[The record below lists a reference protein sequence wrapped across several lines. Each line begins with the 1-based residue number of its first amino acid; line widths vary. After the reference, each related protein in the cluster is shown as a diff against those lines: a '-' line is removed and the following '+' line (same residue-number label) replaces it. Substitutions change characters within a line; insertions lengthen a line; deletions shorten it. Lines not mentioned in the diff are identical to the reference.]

1 LIGCDTSSIYTYNLY
16 MYQSATNQW
25 LLFTNSSYYFTT
37 GESYKDLTILK
48 KLFSDFSSQIIWK
61 IELIVYNE
69 QASNI
74 QTNETYQG
82 STSMKIYVNFSPLP
96 GVCNVSPNEGNTT
109 SLFYIVCNSW
119 TDPDGSVT
127 NYAFYGKRI

>member
-1 LIGCDTSSIYTYNLY
+1 

-25 LLFTNSSYYFTT
+25 SLFSNSSYYFTT
-37 GESYKDLTILK
+37 DQSNRDLTILK

-61 IELIVYNE
+61 IELIVN
-69 QASNI
+69 AASSSNI
-74 QTNETYQG
+74 HTNETYQG

-119 TDPDGSVT
+119 TDPGGSVT
-127 NYAFYGKRI
+127 NYAFYGNKISTIKIIL